1 MESLNKHQTR
11 EVTRTINALPI
22 LGPDYAARVLS
33 ALHRAA
39 MRRTQQ
45 VAIAAIA
52 MQHGIDRSPEW
63 IVCR

>member
-11 EVTRTINALPI
+11 EVSRTLAALPI
-22 LGPDYAARVLS
+22 LGTDYAARVLS

-45 VAIAAIA
+45 AAIVAIAT
-52 MQHGIDRSPEW
+52 QHGVTRSPEW
-63 IVCR
+63 IVR